1 MLSITCLKF
10 KYLRSKIMHKNKFI
24 NRTVN
29 NIRFKQN
36 LTYILITLKAYSL
49 TVRFSNLKRYS
60 PNFIQFI
67 F

>member
-1 MLSITCLKF
+1 MLFITCLNF

-24 NRTVN
+24 NRIVN
-29 NIRFKQN
+29 NIRFEQN
-36 LTYILITLKAYSL
+36 LTYILITLKACSIK
-49 TVRFSNLKRYS
+49 VRFSNLRRYS

>member
-1 MLSITCLKF
+1 MLFITCLNF

-24 NRTVN
+24 NRIVN
-29 NIRFKQN
+29 DIQFEQN
-36 LTYILITLKAYSL
+36 LIYILITLKAYSL